1 MFKVADILREKDTR
15 IITVRLRE
23 TVATA
28 AMLMKREN
36 IGALVVKDVCRTEGN
51 VVVGVF
57 SERDVVQAIATHGS
71 AALEMPVSKLLARPL
86 TACSQHDT
94 IDAVAG
100 LMTEHQVRLLP
111 VLDEH
116 TLVGVISISDLIRH
130 LPEGEAG
137 RSVQPLMR
145 ATAPSRG
152 EAALARTRHAA

>member
-1 MFKVADILREKDTR
+1 MLKVADILQEKDTR

-57 SERDVVQAIATHGS
+57 SERDVVEAIATHGH
-71 AALEMPVSKLLARPL
+71 AALEIPVSRLLARPL
-86 TACSQHDT
+86 ISCSQHNT
-94 IDAVAG
+94 IDEVAG
-100 LMTEHQVRLLP
+100 LMTEHQVRLIP

-116 TLVGVISISDLIRH
+116 TLVGVISVSDVIRY
-130 LPEGEAG
+130 LPEYEIET
-137 RSVQPLMR
+137 RVQPGMR
-145 ATAPSRG
+145 VATSSCSG
-152 EAALARTRHAA
+152 AAMHA

>member
-1 MFKVADILREKDTR
+1 MLRVADILQEKDTR

-23 TVATA
+23 TVTTA

-57 SERDVVQAIATHGS
+57 SERDVVQAIATHGP
-71 AALEMPVSKLLARPL
+71 AALEMPVSRLLARPL

-94 IDAVAG
+94 IEEVAG
-100 LMTEHQVRLLP
+100 LMTEHHVRLLP

-116 TLVGVISISDLIRH
+116 TLIGVISISDVIRY
-130 LPEGEAG
+130 LPKCETGTL
-137 RSVQPLMR
+137 VQPRMRGAASSCSGAAMR
-145 ATAPSRG
+145 A
-152 EAALARTRHAA
+152 